1 MELHGNVWVVIS
13 RPHET
18 LVLAA
23 ALARSPVVLLIGARQ
38 TGKTTL
44 ARSILASDDEAYF
57 DLEDPRDLAR
67 LDEPMLALEDLR
79 GIIVID
85 EVQRRPDLFPALR
98 VLADRPDSPATFL
111 VLGSASPVALRQ
123 AAESLAGRL
132 EILELGGLGISDVG
146 AERFDELWLRGG
158 FPRSFL
164 APDNTTSIR
173 WRSNYIRTL
182 VTRDLPDFGVGLPA
196 ATVERFLGL
205 VAHAH
210 GQLWNSAE
218 PARALGIAETT
229 VRKYLDVLA
238 DVMLV
243 RVLQPWHENVAKRQI
258 RSPKVYFR
266 DSGLVHTLLGIDSR
280 ADLLR
285 NPRVG
290 ATWEGVVIEECIR
303 QMGETMTPYF
313 WRTSNGA
320 ELDLLLVRGDTRI
333 GIEVKRADAPRIT
346 PSMRTAITDLQLDR
360 LTVYYPGRRRY
371 VLSEQIDVVP
381 VAELATARQS

>member
-1 MELHGNVWVVIS
+1 MIL
-13 RPHET
+13 RPHDM
-18 LVLAA
+18 AA
-23 ALARSPVVLLIGARQ
+23 LKTALARSPVVLLVGARQ
-38 TGKTTL
+38 TGKTTM
-44 ARSILASDDEAYF
+44 ARSILPSDDEAYF

-67 LDEPMLALEDLR
+67 LDEPMLALEGLR
-79 GIIVID
+79 GIVVID

-98 VLADRPDSPATFL
+98 VLADRDPSPATFL
-111 VLGSASPVALRQ
+111 VLGSASPSALRQ

-132 EILELGGLGISDVG
+132 EILELGGLGIADVG
-146 AERFDELWLRGG
+146 AERFDDLWLRGG

-164 APDNTTSIR
+164 APNNESSTN

-182 VTRDLPDFGVGLPA
+182 ATRDLPEFGVGLPA
-196 ATVERFLGL
+196 ATIERFLAL
-205 VAHAH
+205 VAHTH

-218 PARALGIAETT
+218 PARALGIAETS

-238 DVMLV
+238 DMMLV
-243 RVLQPWHENVAKRQI
+243 RVLPPWHANVAKRQV

-266 DSGLVHTLLGIDSR
+266 DSGLAHTLLGIDDR
-280 ADLLR
+280 ASLLR

-320 ELDLLLVRGDTRI
+320 ELDLLLIRGDTRT
-333 GIEVKRADAPRIT
+333 GFEVKRTDAPKIT
-346 PSMRTAITDLQLDR
+346 PSMRAALTDLQLDR
-360 LTVYYPGRRRY
+360 LTVYYPGSSRY
-371 VLSEQIDVVP
+371 ALSEQIDVVP
-381 VAELATARQS
+381 VAELDRPGDRN

>member
-1 MELHGNVWVVIS
+1 M
-13 RPHET
+13 
-18 LVLAA
+18 AA
-23 ALARSPVVLLIGARQ
+23 LRTALARSPVVLLVGARQ
-38 TGKTTL
+38 TGKTTM
-44 ARSILASDDEAYF
+44 ARSILPSNDEAYF

-67 LDEPMLALEDLR
+67 LDEPMLALEGLR
-79 GIIVID
+79 GIVVID
-85 EVQRRPDLFPALR
+85 EIQRRPDLFPALR
-98 VLADRPDSPATFL
+98 VLADRDPSPATFL
-111 VLGSASPVALRQ
+111 VLGSASPSALRQ
-123 AAESLAGRL
+123 AAESLAGRI
-132 EILELGGLGISDVG
+132 EILELGGLGIADVG
-146 AERFDELWLRGG
+146 AKRFDDLWLRGG

-164 APDNTTSIR
+164 ASDNETSIR

-182 VTRDLPDFGVGLPA
+182 ATRDLPEFGVGLPA
-196 ATVERFLGL
+196 ATIERFLAL

-238 DVMLV
+238 DMMLV
-243 RVLQPWHENVAKRQI
+243 RVLPPWHANVAKRQV

-266 DSGLVHTLLGIDSR
+266 DSGLAHTLLGIDDR
-280 ADLLR
+280 ASLLR

-303 QMGETMTPYF
+303 QIGQTMTPYF

-320 ELDLLLVRGDTRI
+320 ELDLLLIRGDTRI
-333 GIEVKRADAPRIT
+333 GIEVKRTDAPRIT
-346 PSMRTAITDLQLDR
+346 PSMRSALTDLQLHR

-371 VLSEQIDVVP
+371 ALSEQIDVIP
-381 VAELATARQS
+381 VAELDMPGNQRK

>member
-1 MELHGNVWVVIS
+1 M
-13 RPHET
+13 
-18 LVLAA
+18 A
-23 ALARSPVVLLIGARQ
+23 ALSTALSRNPVVLLVGARQ

-67 LDEPMLALEDLR
+67 LDEPMLALESLR
-79 GIIVID
+79 GMVVID
-85 EVQRRPDLFPALR
+85 EVQRRPDLFPVLR
-98 VLADRPDSPATFL
+98 VLADRTDSPATFL
-111 VLGSASPVALRQ
+111 VLGSASPWALRQ
-123 AAESLAGRL
+123 AAESLTGRL
-132 EILELGGLGISDVG
+132 EVLELGGLGIADVG
-146 AERFDELWLRGG
+146 ASRFDELWLRGG

-164 APDNTTSIR
+164 AADDTTSIR
-173 WRSNYIRTL
+173 WRSNYIRAL
-182 VTRDLPDFGVGLPA
+182 ATRDLPEFGVGLPS
-196 ATVERFLGL
+196 ATVERFLAL

-229 VRKYLDVLA
+229 VRKYLDVLSDA
-238 DVMLV
+238 MLV
-243 RVLQPWHENVAKRQI
+243 RVLRPWHENVAKRQV

-266 DSGLVHTLLGIDSR
+266 DSGLAHTLLGIDSR

-290 ATWEGVVIEECIR
+290 ATWEGVVVEECIR
-303 QMGETMTPYF
+303 QIGENMTPYF

-320 ELDLLLVRGDTRI
+320 ELDLLLVRGDQRV

-346 PSMRTAITDLQLDR
+346 ASMRAALTELRLDR
-360 LTVYYPGRRRY
+360 LTVYYPGRSRY
-371 VLSEQIDVVP
+371 ALSDQIDVVP
-381 VAELATARQS
+381 VTELALR